1 MTTKSL
7 ELSYEFFPPRTD
19 AGREKLLQTRRELAK
34 LNPSFYSVTFGAG
47 GSTRDN
53 TLETVI
59 DIQRNS
65 AVDACPHLTCV
76 GASHAE
82 ILEMLEKYRQNGIH
96 RLVLLRGDLP
106 SGMVGMGDC
115 KHASD
120 LVRLI
125 REEFADHFTIAVAA
139 YPEAHPNSK
148 NMQSEI
154 KYFAEK
160 MNAGADFAITQ
171 YFYNSDSYYNFM
183 DLCAKKQISKPVIPG
198 IMPIANFENLKKF
211 SKQCGAEIPRWIKKS
226 MSSYEHDPDAQREFG
241 IEVVSRM
248 TEQLIQYGAPG
259 FHFYTMNQ
267 AALTRSIVQ
276 NLNIL
281 DQG

>member
-1 MTTKSL
+1 MTTHQL

-19 AGREKLLQTRRELAK
+19 IGREKLAQTRVELAK
-34 LNPSFYSVTFGAG
+34 LDPRFYSVTFGAG

-59 DIQRNS
+59 DIQQNTT
-65 AVDACPHLTCV
+65 VDACPHLTCV
-76 GASHAE
+76 GATNAE
-82 ILEMLEKYRQNGIH
+82 IIDMLEKYRQNGIH
-96 RLVLLRGDLP
+96 RLVVLRGDLP
-106 SGMVGMGDC
+106 SGMVGMGEC

-125 REEFADHFTIAVAA
+125 RKQFGDHFTLAVAA

-148 NMQSEI
+148 NMLSEI
-154 KYFAEK
+154 QYFAEK

-183 DLCAKKQISKPVIPG
+183 ELCARNQISKPVIPG
-198 IMPIANFENLKKF
+198 IMPIANFDNLKKF

-226 MSSYEHDPDAQREFG
+226 MAAYENDLDSQRQFG
-241 IEVVSRM
+241 IEIVSRM
-248 TEQLIQYGAPG
+248 AQELIQYGAPG

-267 AALTRSIVQ
+267 SSLTRSIVQ

-281 DQG
+281 E